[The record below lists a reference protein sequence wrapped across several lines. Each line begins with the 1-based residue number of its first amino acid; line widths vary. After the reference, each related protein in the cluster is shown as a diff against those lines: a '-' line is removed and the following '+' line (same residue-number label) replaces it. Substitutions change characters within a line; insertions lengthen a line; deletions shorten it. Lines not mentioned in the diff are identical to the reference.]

1 MAGLLALSL
10 ANLIALAAPAG
21 TAAPPPTSTA
31 SQVTHPTWGDR
42 LRPGTRFPIEGI
54 AFDGRGGPLSRGD
67 GLSDLA
73 AALREAAERLV
84 ALGVRADRVAW
95 SGRGGGAPL
104 LPNFTTRERSANR
117 HVEGVVASPSP
128 GT

>member
-1 MAGLLALSL
+1 MVGLLALSL

-54 AFDGRGGPLSRGD
+54 AFDGRGG
-67 GLSDLA
+67 
-73 AALREAAERLV
+73 
-84 ALGVRADRVAW
+84 
-95 SGRGGGAPL
+95 GAPL
-104 LPNFTTRERSANR
+104 LPNFTTRARSANR
-117 HVEGVVASPSP
+117 RVEVGVASPSP